1 MPASREWITAR
12 MGRVVTVRP
21 EETIARAAEHMRD
34 NNVGALVVVDA
45 GGAIV
50 GILTERDIISRSTA
64 AQADPERMRAA
75 DVMTVAPLSC
85 TPGASAGEAH
95 QLMVAYGIRHLPI
108 VEDGKPVGMISSRD
122 ILAQQLRVS
131 QAMKAVA
138 EQVAL
143 MGKNLKSL
151 DLDEVLGV
159 VVSDVPNIFQA
170 RRSVLCFA
178 DDRAEGGGQPLIRGN
193 RCPRCERGLLG
204 HVDIARH
211 ANGSEALT
219 ADVPQ
224 VCKEL
229 GCQNGRF
236 VIGLGE
242 PMPARDGGGPPG
254 QRQGY
259 LCMCGLEPEA
269 TASEGLLGYKAELV
283 RSILSVYLTNAKLY
297 RDARRNSLID
307 ALTRLATRGALEER
321 LALEYKRTARYGRGF
336 CAIMIDVDSFKAV
349 NDRHGH
355 AAGDRALQSLADIFR
370 SNTRASDVTA
380 RYGGDEFVVLMPETR
395 LDDAMTMAERLRSQ
409 VHKGILGPQGQR
421 ITISCGVA
429 EWSAGDNYRPEDVL
443 RRADAALYEAKR
455 AGRNRV
461 TAAAA

>member
-1 MPASREWITAR
+1 MPAPREWITAR
-12 MGRVVTVRP
+12 MGRVVTVKP
-21 EETIARAAEHMRD
+21 NETIARAAEHMRD
-34 NNVGALVVVDA
+34 NNVGALVVIDA
-45 GGAIV
+45 CGAIV
-50 GILTERDIISRSTA
+50 GILTERDVISRSTA
-64 AQADPERMRAA
+64 AQADPEQMRAA
-75 DVMTVAPLSC
+75 DVMTAAPLSC
-85 TPGASAGEAH
+85 TPRTSAGEAH

-122 ILAQQLRVS
+122 ILAQQLQTS

-151 DLDEVLGV
+151 DLEEVLGV

-178 DDRAEGGGQPLIRGN
+178 DDCPERGGQPLIRGN
-193 RCPRCERGLLG
+193 RCPRCEKGLLG

-224 VCKEL
+224 VCKKL
-229 GCQNGRF
+229 GCRDGRF

-242 PMPARDGGGPPG
+242 PVPGGSRG

-259 LCMCGLEPEA
+259 LCMCGLEPGA
-269 TASEGLLGYKAELV
+269 TASWELLGYKAELV
-283 RSILSVYLTNAKLY
+283 RSILNVYLTNAKLY

-321 LALEYKRTARYGRGF
+321 LALEYKRAARYRRGF

-349 NDRHGH
+349 NDHHGH
-355 AAGDRALQSLADIFR
+355 AAGDRALRSLADILR

-380 RYGGDEFVVLMPETR
+380 RYGGDEFVVLMLETR
-395 LDDAMTMAERLRSQ
+395 LDDAMAMAERLRSQ
-409 VHKGILGPQGQR
+409 VHKRILGPQGQR

-429 EWSAGDNYRPEDVL
+429 EWSAGDSYRPEDLL